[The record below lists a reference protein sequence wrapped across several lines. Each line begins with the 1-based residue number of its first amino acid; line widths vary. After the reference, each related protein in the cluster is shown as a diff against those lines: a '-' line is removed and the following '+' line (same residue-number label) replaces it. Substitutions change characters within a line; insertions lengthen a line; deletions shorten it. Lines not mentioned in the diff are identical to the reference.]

1 MITPQ
6 TIGNILYRDC
16 RAAFETDAVFVVVP
30 GDNSDEIPD
39 GEVTD
44 ERIVIH
50 VKSQTP
56 GTFWRKSF
64 NEVNILV
71 PRIQNRPDRIR
82 CEQLEHEAM
91 EKLDGVAGSYGG
103 THYLYSVGSV
113 GTQTDDALNC
123 EYVNVRILFEVLNVR

>member
-16 RAAFETDAVFVVVP
+16 KAAFATDAVFVVVP

-50 VKSQTP
+50 VKSQKP
-56 GTFWRKSF
+56 GTYWRKSF

-82 CEQLEHEAM
+82 CEQLEREAM
-91 EKLDGVAGSYGG
+91 EKLDGVTGRHDGSD
-103 THYLYSVGSV
+103 YLYSVESI
-113 GTQTDDALNC
+113 GTMTDDALNC
-123 EYVNVRILFEVLNVR
+123 EYVNARILFEVLNVK

>member
-16 RAAFETDAVFVVVP
+16 KAFGIAERYVVLP
-30 GDNSDEIPD
+30 GDNSDEIPN

-50 VKSQTP
+50 VKRQAP
-56 GTFWRKSF
+56 GTYWRKSL

-82 CEQLEHEAM
+82 CEQLEQETM
-91 EKLDGVAGSYGG
+91 EKLDGVTGSYNGA
-103 THYLYSVGSV
+103 HYLYSVESI
-113 GTQTDDALNC
+113 GTDADDALDC
-123 EYVNVRILFEVLNVR
+123 ECVNARILFEVLNVK